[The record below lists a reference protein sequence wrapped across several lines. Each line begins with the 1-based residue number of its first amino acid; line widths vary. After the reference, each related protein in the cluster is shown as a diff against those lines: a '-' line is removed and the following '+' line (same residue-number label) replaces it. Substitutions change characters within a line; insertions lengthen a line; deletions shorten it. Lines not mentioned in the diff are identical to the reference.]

1 MALFDKLKNKDYA
14 TRFHDALDE
23 SPDAAYSILEEWY
36 SAAPKNPNGTV
47 QESNLLYAIIWA
59 NASSMDMLVLVHM
72 SRVATQLK
80 ADNKALNPFFKDLAF
95 HSLQNRCFMNATDLD
110 SCKIFDEQI
119 RPLY

>member
-23 SPDAAYSILEEWY
+23 SSDAAYSILEEWY

-59 NASSMDMLVLVHM
+59 NASSMDMLVLVH
-72 SRVATQLK
+72 V
-80 ADNKALNPFFKDLAF
+80 
-95 HSLQNRCFMNATDLD
+95 
-110 SCKIFDEQI
+110 
-119 RPLY
+119 